1 MKLYIGNR
9 NYSSWSLRGWLITK
23 LSGEPFEE
31 VNVPLTGV
39 TPNPANLA
47 FSPSGL
53 VPCIHDGDIV
63 VWDSLAI
70 AGHLA
75 ERHPE
80 MWPADPA
87 ARAWARSISA
97 EMHAGFTALRSEMA
111 MCIRERVDVRPWSK
125 ALDADIGRVVR
136 IWDES
141 RRRFGAGGAFLC
153 GRFSIADCFYGPVAF
168 RFRTYGVS
176 VDGVARAYLD
186 ALLGHPL
193 MQQWEHAA
201 LAETTIIEADEP
213 RLLYRDKIAVAS
225 TARRPAS

>member
-9 NYSSWSLRGWLITK
+9 NYSSWSLRGWLIAK
-23 LSGEPFEE
+23 LSGEPFDE
-31 VNVPLTGV
+31 VDVPLTGI

-63 VWDSLAI
+63 VWDSMAI
-70 AGHLA
+70 AGYLA
-75 ERHPE
+75 ERHPD
-80 MWPADPA
+80 MWPAAAA
-87 ARAWARSISA
+87 ARAWARAISA
-97 EMHAGFTALRSEMA
+97 EMHAGFPALRDQMA

-168 RFRTYGVS
+168 RFRTYGVA
-176 VDGVARAYLD
+176 VDGAARAYLD
-186 ALLGHPL
+186 ALLEHPL
-193 MQQWEHAA
+193 MQQWEQAA

-213 RLLYRDKIAVAS
+213 RLLYRDKIAA
-225 TARRPAS
+225 AAAAPRPAS

>member
-31 VNVPLTGV
+31 VNVPLAGV

-75 ERHPE
+75 ERHPD

-87 ARAWARSISA
+87 ARAWARAISA
-97 EMHAGFTALRSEMA
+97 EMHAGFPALRSEMA

-153 GRFSIADCFYGPVAF
+153 ARFSIADCFYGPVAF

-193 MQQWEHAA
+193 MQQWEQAA

-213 RLLYRDKIAVAS
+213 RLLYRDKIAA
-225 TARRPAS
+225 APAAPRPAS